1 MTKNRVN
8 IKQYDGQKMYLGA
21 GMGQYCWGCA
31 AHRQPGG
38 GSPLGRLRL
47 WHCAACVQAKAE
59 AKAAKMAGQA
69 RPITAGNGTTEESE
83 NGNGE

>member
-8 IKQYDGQKMYLGA
+8 IKQYDGQKQYLGA
-21 GMGQYCWGCA
+21 GMGQYCWGCN

-38 GSPLGRLRL
+38 GALVGRLRL

-59 AKAAKMAGQA
+59 AKAAKQA
-69 RPITAGNGTTEESE
+69 EKITAGNGTTEES
-83 NGNGE
+83 NDGK